1 MSFLQGISVRLSSQ
15 VLPFSFA
22 TWSHKHRTGSAEWL
36 WEGREHP
43 RSILLTHLRPDS
55 SHPEASVFDVAV
67 GCWCD
72 DYLYRQ
78 YSYIIISCCRLL
90 NVVHFRP
97 NRSILHPWIGLVSQI
112 RNKDSRTG
120 VPTSKAK
127 TSIKVGD
134 SQVVLSDPPSW
145 FSRPSQ
151 SPFLE
156 YFPALA
162 NQGSWS
168 P

>member
-1 MSFLQGISVRLSSQ
+1 MHWFTKRLGQNHLFGLLLMSFLQGISVRLSSQ

-90 NVVHFRP
+90 NVLNASFIPELALFHRLGTRIQEQECP
-97 NRSILHPWIGLVSQI
+97 PAKQRLVSRLGI
-112 RNKDSRTG
+112 PKWCWVTHPPG
-120 VPTSKAK
+120 LA
-127 TSIKVGD
+127 
-134 SQVVLSDPPSW
+134 DPHSLPS
-145 FSRPSQ
+145 
-151 SPFLE
+151 
-156 YFPALA
+156 
-162 NQGSWS
+162 
-168 P
+168 